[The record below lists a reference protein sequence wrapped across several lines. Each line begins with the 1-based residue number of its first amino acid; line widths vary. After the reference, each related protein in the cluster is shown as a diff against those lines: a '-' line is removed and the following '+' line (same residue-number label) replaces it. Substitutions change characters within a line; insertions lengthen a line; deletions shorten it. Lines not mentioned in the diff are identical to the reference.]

1 MLNNEK
7 KDVVLRFIHEF
18 WNGNNPQVLD
28 EILDPA
34 YYDYS
39 SEPRNRQGL
48 ERLLVITN
56 TAFPGHETIV
66 EEMICEGDT
75 VAVCETF
82 RGTHSGPFRGFPASG
97 KAFEVGRY
105 RFFKVT
111 GGKITSHRGL
121 IDLPALLR
129 QIGMNDE

>member
-1 MLNNEK
+1 MSEN
-7 KDVVLRFIHEF
+7 KDVVLRYINEV
-18 WNGNNPQVLD
+18 WNGNNLDVLG

-39 SEPRNRQGL
+39 FEPHNREGL
-48 ERLLVITN
+48 ERTLAITN
-56 TAFPGHETIV
+56 AAFPGHETLIEEIV
-66 EEMICEGDT
+66 GEGDT

-82 RGTHSGPFRGFPASG
+82 RGTHSGTFRGFPASG
-97 KAFEVGRY
+97 KPFEVGRY

-129 QIGMNDE
+129 QIGMND